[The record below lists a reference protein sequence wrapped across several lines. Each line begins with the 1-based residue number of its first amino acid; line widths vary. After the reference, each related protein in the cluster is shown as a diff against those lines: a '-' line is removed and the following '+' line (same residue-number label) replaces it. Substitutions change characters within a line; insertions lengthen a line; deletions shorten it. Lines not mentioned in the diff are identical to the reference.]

1 MKFLLTI
8 LFLFSS
14 VFSFANDSLLY
25 KKRLQKIEQLHGW
38 LSKRAYVK
46 IDISKADP
54 NAFDWKIY
62 DTVINVFFDKRALD
76 SVFSRISPNDIFL
89 PSAKYEILKL
99 SIAKFHELAQ
109 KQCFRELMFRQ
120 ATPWL
125 KDVELTKQDLVFLQN
140 NLVQSFLIDGE
151 EFKWTGFEF
160 VDKGTRLLTMPIY
173 LLSESENRKIQF
185 FYNKLKPCK

>member
-8 LFLFSS
+8 LFLLFS

-25 KKRLQKIEQLHGW
+25 KKRLEHIEHLHAW
-38 LSKRAYVK
+38 LSKRPYVK
-46 IDISKADP
+46 IDISKADA
-54 NAFDWKIY
+54 NAIDLKIY
-62 DTVINVFFDKRALD
+62 DTVINVFFDKMALD
-76 SVFSRISPNDIFL
+76 SVFSKIGSNDIFL
-89 PSAKYEILKL
+89 PSAKFEILKL
-99 SIAKFHELAQ
+99 SIAKFHELTQ
-109 KQCFRELMFRQ
+109 KQCFRDLMFRQ
-120 ATPWL
+120 ATPWS